1 MRNVVSLNDSARI
14 LVHEAKCPILQQLPV
29 AVPCLSAT
37 FQKRRHHY
45 RSGRGELAKWP
56 TESGAGVL
64 AQVVLTMKI
73 ETCVSSAPAIGHAAA
88 ADL

>member
-1 MRNVVSLNDSARI
+1 MRNVVSLNDSACI
-14 LVHEAKCPILQQLPV
+14 LVHEAKCPILRQLPV
-29 AVPCLSAT
+29 AVPCRHV
-37 FQKRRHHY
+37 QKRRHHY

-88 ADL
+88 VDL

>member
-14 LVHEAKCPILQQLPV
+14 LVHE
-29 AVPCLSAT
+29 
-37 FQKRRHHY
+37 
-45 RSGRGELAKWP
+45 AKWP